1 MFCNIRSFVNRRIKP
16 VKVSFFILEIFF
28 RHSWLLTWWWK
39 VHLHVANVLLL
50 RQMPVAIRWH
60 LKVSPCGW
68 LADLHGNTGSPDAA
82 PGPTAS
88 AALPLP
94 ATSLILTDHLL
105 WRSSIRLYL
114 FYGLSLRPM
123 PIDCCI
129 DSKRPIARRCLGIGL
144 LFQQLDW
151 EGCGLWLS
159 VHVGDR
165 VFANWMNELI
175 CYGNEVKADRRP
187 SGQQNQ
193 PSRKCRTVLSVDVR
207 GSPSNVCWGLF
218 FHLNVLSS
226 NHNNME
232 NSLSYFWNF
241 ECLKVET
248 SS

>member
-16 VKVSFFILEIFF
+16 VKVSFFILEISF

-39 VHLHVANVLLL
+39 VHLHAANVLLL
-50 RQMPVAIRWH
+50 RRMPVAIRWH
-60 LKVSPCGW
+60 LKVSTCGW

-94 ATSLILTDHLL
+94 AVPSATSLILTDHLL

-218 FHLNVLSS
+218 FSS
-226 NHNNME
+226 
-232 NSLSYFWNF
+232 
-241 ECLKVET
+241 
-248 SS
+248 